1 MSAANEPMM
10 AIPAPIAA
18 ILQRFLAFKSAR
30 WVLATAVAA
39 LLVAVLG
46 FLYFKTQGA
55 DIKRK
60 NEALALLRE
69 LKEIDVRWDVDLW
82 RTRMEFTAPPAS
94 VPDTG
99 AALARVRRELTAAAP
114 ALGSPAVTSSLPD
127 LLNAFAQKAEMMD
140 KFRKANITAKLALS
154 QVMAADVEIPGLV
167 RGSWQDFR
175 ERERLVAAE
184 STAIQIIAE
193 AQRYYFAP
201 SEAQRK
207 HVEDVITDLRQ
218 SAARLPQAL
227 RDGLLRLDGHVQQLL
242 GAK

>member
-1 MSAANEPMM
+1 MM

-82 RTRMEFTAPPAS
+82 RTRLEFTTTHLRIEKCDERQPFWAADLREPGLPNQEVRSRGLAS
-94 VPDTG
+94 
-99 AALARVRRELTAAAP
+99 
-114 ALGSPAVTSSLPD
+114 S
-127 LLNAFAQKAEMMD
+127 F
-140 KFRKANITAKLALS
+140 AKL
-154 QVMAADVEIPGLV
+154 P
-167 RGSWQDFR
+167 
-175 ERERLVAAE
+175 
-184 STAIQIIAE
+184 
-193 AQRYYFAP
+193 
-201 SEAQRK
+201 
-207 HVEDVITDLRQ
+207 
-218 SAARLPQAL
+218 
-227 RDGLLRLDGHVQQLL
+227 
-242 GAK
+242 